1 MNSEAM
7 ITINGFDMTT
17 SQWNDADYLNG
28 VAAVGVSKAVNSAV
42 AKRLQ
47 TLQQKGKTPTP
58 GVNKT
63 PEVIRT
69 ISAKVRHNLMDT
81 IALVNGQLEYNLFP
95 ATPLNTNGEKSNY
108 GRMPLEYA
116 LTKVNAIK
124 IRIRKTALDNADM
137 LELAAANV
145 VVKKGTRDILKAPLI
160 DFIGLEA
167 NPGFFN
173 VSEKLYYKQTG
184 EFDLGE
190 RPIVA
195 DDNETIKVIVRF
207 KGLTALATIDM
218 SAILVSDCLE
228 TLG

>member
-28 VAAVGVSKAVNSAV
+28 VAAVGVSKAVSTAV
-42 AKRLQ
+42 QKRLQ
-47 TLQQKGKTPTP
+47 TLQQKGKTPT

-95 ATPLNTNGEKSNY
+95 ATPLSTNGEKSNY

-116 LTKVNAIK
+116 LTKVNAIR

-145 VVKKGTRDILKAPLI
+145 VVKKGTRDILKAPLT

-167 NPGFFN
+167 NPGFFATTD
-173 VSEKLYYKQTG
+173 KIYYKQVG

-207 KGLTALATIDM
+207 KGLTALAAIDM